1 MNFSCNSISVINWF
15 GLLTMQNYDCV
26 TNRECE
32 CECKMFFEQILISF
46 ALLNIDFAWHFVDN
60 AIEKVLAL
68 KLHIKVARWF
78 SFDAYFSILENVKV
92 Y

>member
-1 MNFSCNSISVINWF
+1 MIALRIVNVNVNVLSRFSF
-15 GLLTMQNYDCV
+15 
-26 TNRECE
+26 
-32 CECKMFFEQILISF
+32 SF

-78 SFDAYFSILENVKV
+78 AFDAYFNIRERKSLLK
-92 Y
+92 